1 VLEKAGYHVVF
12 ADVNEQIV
20 DRINRDKGYTVQ
32 IMDTVCEEVRITDI
46 SAVDSRSPELAQQIA
61 EAEIVTTAVGLT
73 ILPRIAGAIAAGIEA
88 RREQGVEQPLNVIA
102 CENGVRATSQL
113 KAAVLTHLDAAGQAY
128 CEQYVGFP
136 DCSVDR
142 IVPPVKSEN
151 PIDVVVERFFEW
163 NVERAAFKGAVPEIP
178 GMNPADN
185 LIAYIE
191 RKLFTLNT
199 GHAITAYLGRMKGY
213 MTICQSIS
221 DEQIHAV
228 VKAAMRESGRG
239 LVARYGFDRD
249 AHFAYIDK
257 IIGRFTNPYLC
268 DDVTRVGRE
277 PLRKLS
283 AGDRLV
289 KPVLTARQYGIGTPN
304 LLLGIGA
311 ALHYDN
317 PEDPQSVEMIAMT
330 ARLGAAAAVA
340 EIAELP
346 AGDPLPALAAQA
358 YAPRLHTVKID
369 SIEELQAYFTY
380 DPARDVIVSGHRGG
394 MMPGYPENCIES
406 CEKTLS
412 LMPTFF
418 EIDFSFTKDSV
429 MVLMHDLTIDRTT
442 TGKGLVADYT
452 YDELRRL
459 NLVDRDGKVTPYRI
473 PRLKDVL
480 EWGKDKVVFNFDN
493 KYINTKGVSDEVRR
507 ASLDYYIRQLRP
519 GGEWSMYHNIM
530 LSVRSIEEA
539 LYYWNHGIR
548 NVMFCVEIS
557 SMEHF
562 RAYEASPIPWK
573 YIMAY
578 IRLAVNPELQQVYD
592 LLHAEGVMTMTS
604 ITGSSDKVKNPHDRR
619 VAYMR
624 ELLAEPDIIE
634 TDYPSEFIGLPWS
647 RDAIHALQDAAIR
660 GNRSSTDL
668 K

>member
-1 VLEKAGYHVVF
+1 MKKAIQFGAGNIGRGFIGAVLEKAGYHVVF

-102 CENGVRATSQL
+102 CENGVRATS
-113 KAAVLTHLDAAGQAY
+113 HLDAAGQAY
-128 CEQYVGFP
+128 CEQCVGFP

-221 DEQIHAV
+221 DEHIHTI

-239 LVARYGFDRD
+239 LVALYGFDRD

-257 IIGRFTNPYLC
+257 IIGRFRNPYLC

-289 KPVLTARQYGIGTPN
+289 KPILTARRYGIATPD
-304 LLLGIGA
+304 LLLGVGA

-317 PEDPQSVEMIAMT
+317 PEDVQSVEMRRLVIKEGVKAALARIAS
-330 ARLGAAAAVA
+330 
-340 EIAELP
+340 LP
-346 AGDPLPALAAQA
+346 DTDPLLPLAAQA
-358 YAPRLHTVKID
+358 YEEVERIIAKI
-369 SIEELQAYFTY
+369 
-380 DPARDVIVSGHRGG
+380 
-394 MMPGYPENCIES
+394 PE
-406 CEKTLS
+406 
-412 LMPTFF
+412 
-418 EIDFSFTKDSV
+418 
-429 MVLMHDLTIDRTT
+429 
-442 TGKGLVADYT
+442 A
-452 YDELRRL
+452 
-459 NLVDRDGKVTPYRI
+459 
-473 PRLKDVL
+473 
-480 EWGKDKVVFNFDN
+480 
-493 KYINTKGVSDEVRR
+493 
-507 ASLDYYIRQLRP
+507 Q
-519 GGEWSMYHNIM
+519 
-530 LSVRSIEEA
+530 
-539 LYYWNHGIR
+539 
-548 NVMFCVEIS
+548 
-557 SMEHF
+557 
-562 RAYEASPIPWK
+562 
-573 YIMAY
+573 
-578 IRLAVNPELQQVYD
+578 
-592 LLHAEGVMTMTS
+592 
-604 ITGSSDKVKNPHDRR
+604 
-619 VAYMR
+619 
-624 ELLAEPDIIE
+624 
-634 TDYPSEFIGLPWS
+634 
-647 RDAIHALQDAAIR
+647 
-660 GNRSSTDL
+660 
-668 K
+668 